1 MIGFSAPDA
10 LCALVAENASGQVLV
25 AGGTGVDR
33 YVEVFRGS
41 LGENVLVAAVP
52 GPSAAAIG
60 RLALARIA
68 RDDFDDLETAVP
80 RYGRPPDIT
89 RPKKPLLAP

>member
-1 MIGFSAPDA
+1 
-10 LCALVAENASGQVLV
+10 
-25 AGGTGVDR
+25 VDR
-33 YVEVFRGS
+33 YLSRYFGIPLAKMRVA
-41 LGENVLVAAVP
+41 AAVP

-60 RLALARIA
+60 RLALARIR

-89 RPKKPLLAP
+89 RRKMPLLAP

>member
-1 MIGFSAPDA
+1 
-10 LCALVAENASGQVLV
+10 
-25 AGGTGVDR
+25 VDR
-33 YVEVFRGS
+33 YVEVFRNS
-41 LGENVLVAAVP
+41 LGENAVAAAVP

-60 RLALARIA
+60 RLALARIG

-89 RPKKPLLAP
+89 QSKRPLLAP